1 MAPWGSGLDKYG
13 LSLAGTLVPGGLG
26 QQILKTMLR
35 RYEALGG
42 VCGVTAFKEDRK
54 FAKHGVSC
62 KGGKPPGAGGHRKEK
77 PCLEHVQRQGQA
89 HRGGRCGA
97 AGGGRRGQADGV
109 GEAERRPPRGER
121 RQAKG

>member
-1 MAPWGSGLDKYG
+1 
-13 LSLAGTLVPGGLG
+13 
-26 QQILKTMLR
+26 MLR

-42 VCGVTAFKEDRK
+42 VCGVTAFKEGRK

-77 PCLEHVQRQGQA
+77 PSLEHVQRRGRRTGWQMWDVGLQ
-89 HRGGRCGA
+89 GGRCSAGA
-97 AGGGRRGQADGV
+97 GVVWLV
-109 GEAERRPPRGER
+109 GEAERRPPGGER

>member
-1 MAPWGSGLDKYG
+1 MLHMAPWGSGLDKYG

-77 PCLEHVQRQGQA
+77 PSLEHVQRRGRHAGWQMWDVGLQG
-89 HRGGRCGA
+89 GKCGV
-97 AGGGRRGQADGV
+97 AGGGSRTTPTGR
-109 GEAERRPPRGER
+109 
-121 RQAKG
+121 